1 MSSAVSRIA
10 QIGRRIN
17 YFMCLADISSSTYNV
32 TVNSDNNSW
41 AASPLSPSTT
51 PVRPATSANSTILQD
66 MGEIAKVGG
75 QLLRKVRIVNK
86 NPAGGDGAT
95 FFIVMPGGEYPTQGV
110 QPAGALSVAAV
121 ARLG

>member
-17 YFMCLADISSSTYNV
+17 YFLCLADISSAEYNV

-41 AASPLSPSTT
+41 AAEALTGSTT
-51 PVRPATSANSTILQD
+51 PARQATTANVTILQD

-75 QLLRKVRIVNK
+75 QLLRKVRIVSQ
-86 NPAGGDGAT
+86 NPAGGINT
-95 FFIVMPGGEYPTQGV
+95 PFWIVMPGGEYPTYGK
-110 QPAGALSVAAV
+110 PSAGTLSVAAV